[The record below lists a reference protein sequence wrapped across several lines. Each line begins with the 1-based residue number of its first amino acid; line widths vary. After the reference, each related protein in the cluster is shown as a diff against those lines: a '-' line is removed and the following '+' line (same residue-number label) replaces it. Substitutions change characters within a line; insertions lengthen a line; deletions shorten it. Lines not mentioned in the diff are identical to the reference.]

1 LVGLLWERVLLL
13 LLLLRV
19 LVLLP
24 VLAQQ
29 PQGRLPR
36 VLRPAPPA
44 QLAQQPAVLPSS
56 SETS

>member
-44 QLAQQPAVLPSS
+44 QLAQQPASACL
-56 SETS
+56 